1 MVPVEF
7 QARVENGIIVVPDE
21 YKQVIANHDT
31 VTVVVSNQP
40 KKRIS
45 QTGLIA
51 ALTRNPVAVP
61 GIRSIT
67 REEMHDRN
75 L

>member
-21 YKQVIANHDT
+21 YKQSLADVNTVKVIVLKQAQKQVPRPDIMDELAQNPVKVD
-31 VTVVVSNQP
+31 
-40 KKRIS
+40 RF
-45 QTGLIA
+45 
-51 ALTRNPVAVP
+51 LTRDE
-61 GIRSIT
+61 I
-67 REEMHDRN
+67 HDRS